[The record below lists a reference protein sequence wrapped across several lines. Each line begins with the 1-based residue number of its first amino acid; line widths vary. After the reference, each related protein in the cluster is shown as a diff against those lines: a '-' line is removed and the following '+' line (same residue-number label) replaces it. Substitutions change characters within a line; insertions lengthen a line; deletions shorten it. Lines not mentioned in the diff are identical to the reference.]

1 MFDNF
6 PLWPDRA
13 STAAG
18 NVDALFIFLLIVSGM
33 MTALIFSAVIY
44 FSARYRRRRG
54 VLAEQIEGSTPLEL
68 TWSIIPLGVFIVIF
82 AWGAVVYFKSRTPP
96 RDSTEVY
103 VVAKQWMWK
112 LEHAEGQREINELH
126 VPVGRDVK
134 LIMTSQ
140 DVIHSFYV
148 PAFRMKQDVLPGRYT
163 VAWFRATKPGTYHL
177 FCAEYCGTQH
187 SGMIGSIVVQEPAQ
201 YEAWMSGGTT
211 GPLSA
216 SGEKIFSEL
225 GCVTCHRS
233 DAQGR
238 GPNLQG
244 VFGKPVQLAD
254 GRTLIADENYIRE
267 CILDPGS
274 KRVKGFQPIMPTF
287 QGLVSEEQVNA
298 LVAYIKSQ
306 SQPAAAGPKTAAVAP
321 QAQDANKAGSQV
333 Q

>member
-6 PLWPDRA
+6 PLWPARA

-33 MTALIFSAVIY
+33 MTLLIFAALVY
-44 FSARYRRRRG
+44 FAARYRNRRG

-68 TWSIIPLGVFIVIF
+68 TWSIIPLFVFMVIF
-82 AWGAVVYFKSRTPP
+82 AWGAVVYFKGRTPP

-163 VAWFRATKPGTYHL
+163 VAWFRAIKPGTYHL
-177 FCAEYCGTQH
+177 FCAEYCGTLH
-187 SGMIGSIVVQEPAQ
+187 SGMIGSIVVMEPAQ
-201 YEAWMSGGTT
+201 FEAWMGSGTS

-216 SGEKIFSEL
+216 TGEKIFAEL
-225 GCVTCHRS
+225 GCATCHRS
-233 DAQGR
+233 DTQGR

-244 VFGKPVQLAD
+244 VFGKPVLLQD
-254 GRTLIADENYIRE
+254 GRTVTADENYIRE
-267 CILDPGS
+267 SILDPGS
-274 KRVKGFQPIMPTF
+274 KIVNGFKPVMPTF
-287 QGLVSEEQVNA
+287 QGLVSEEQLNA
-298 LVAYIKSQ
+298 LVAYVKSLSQ
-306 SQPAAAGPKTAAVAP
+306 SVAPMKTAAAAD
-321 QAQDANKAGSQV
+321 QNNDKAAGSQV